1 MVVSPVVET
10 TVVAA
15 VVAGVVVVVVGGPE
29 DGRGC
34 AEALGRWSG
43 EVLCIYTRRWR
54 GNGGGIGEG

>member
-29 DGRGC
+29 DGRGGVC
-34 AEALGRWSG
+34 
-43 EVLCIYTRRWR
+43 R
-54 GNGGGIGEG
+54 GVRKVVRGSPVYLRPS